1 MTVCV
6 ADPGTGPGL
15 RYSVSEARLTL
26 RCAAQDVFP
35 QPQFWLGWE
44 EQHNAANTTAG

>member
-1 MTVCV
+1 MTVCGS
-6 ADPGTGPGL
+6 DPGTGPGL
-15 RYSVSEARLTL
+15 RYSVSGPRLTL